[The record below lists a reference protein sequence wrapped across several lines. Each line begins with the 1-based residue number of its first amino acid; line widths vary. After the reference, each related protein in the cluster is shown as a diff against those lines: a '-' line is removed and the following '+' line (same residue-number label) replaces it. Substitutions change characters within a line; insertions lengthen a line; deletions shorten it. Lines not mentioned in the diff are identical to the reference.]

1 MNEKTFKKW
10 LIGISIFAGI
20 AVLYFLIYF
29 IAWVSTP
36 HTMDYV
42 MGGALVAIQPYAIA
56 WLGVAIVS
64 YGILIL
70 VSYRLEK
77 KQAVKEMKKEQDQE
91 LLKQYTSKKK

>member
-10 LIGISIFAGI
+10 IIVISAFAAV

-29 IAWVSTP
+29 IAWISTP

-42 MGGALVAIQPYAIA
+42 MGGALVTVQPYAIA
-56 WLGVAIVS
+56 WLGVAIIA

-77 KQAVKEMKKEQDQE
+77 KHKEKEKKKEQDQE